1 MRAHTPTTRATLI
14 TAAAALAGCGLLL
27 VLTAGWAMRFT
38 ASAQETC
45 TPTAPAR
52 ALNTGRVPAAL
63 APLFQ
68 QAAARY
74 RLGPSGPAI
83 LAGLTKVESDFGRNL
98 STSSAGAV
106 GWTQFLPSTWRQY
119 GVDADGDGRADPMNP
134 ADAIFSAANYLRA
147 SGAPADWRR
156 ALFAYNHAGWYVD
169 KVLRTAQQLTSTS
182 GELTTDATPAGACAA
197 IDAPALSGGV
207 QRVVGGG
214 RIVAIP
220 GQPGE
225 LIDERIL
232 PDLLRIIQT
241 FRARVTDGYAPT
253 GHAADGEHPL
263 GLGVDLVPGPGGS
276 WDDIDRLAALAE
288 PAQNQPRP
296 PWRWVG
302 YNGDP
307 NHGRGNHLHLSWQHG
322 PGRPGNR
329 PPAAWVLTL
338 ARGSG

>member
-1 MRAHTPTTRATLI
+1 MRARIPTTTRVALI
-14 TAAAALAGCGLLL
+14 TGAAALVGCGLL
-27 VLTAGWAMRFT
+27 VLLIAGWAMRFT
-38 ASAQETC
+38 ASAQESC
-45 TPTAPAR
+45 APTPNA
-52 ALNTGRVPAAL
+52 ALDTGRVPAAL
-63 APLFQ
+63 VPLFQ
-68 QAAARY
+68 HAAARY
-74 RLGPSGPAI
+74 ELGAGGPAI
-83 LAGLTKVESDFGRNL
+83 LAALTKVESDFGRDL

-119 GVDADGDGRADPMNP
+119 GVDADGDGRADPNNA
-134 ADAIFSAANYLRA
+134 ADAIFAAAKYLGA

-156 ALFAYNHAGWYVD
+156 ALLTYNHAAWYVD
-169 KVLRTAQQLTSTS
+169 RVLRIARELMRAS
-182 GELTTDATPAGACAA
+182 GALMTDAAAAGACAA

-232 PDLLRIIQT
+232 PDVLWIIQT
-241 FRARVTDGYAPT
+241 FRARVTDGYATT

-276 WDDIDRLAALAE
+276 WEDIDRLAQLAE
-288 PAQNQPRP
+288 PTQNQPRP

-302 YNGDP
+302 YNGDTG
-307 NHGRGNHLHLSWQHG
+307 HGRGHHLHLSWQHG